1 MRFIAFIQRSPKT
14 MLSPEELLRYSR
26 QTMLKSIGEQG
37 QQNLKNAKVLIV
49 GVGGL
54 GNPVSLYLNAAGIG
68 TIYLADGDS
77 IDISNLPRQILF
89 TESHLSQGKAD
100 IAAEVLQ
107 QQNSTTTIEVLDEML
122 DEELAD
128 YYFPLV
134 DLVLDCTDNIATR
147 YLINQKCLAH
157 KKPLIIGAATGF
169 DGQYMFVDPT
179 ANDSACY
186 QCLFPQSKKAP
197 ENNCQ
202 TLGILGPI
210 LAIVGGVQALQ
221 AIKFLAGNNIDTNQL
236 NIFDGLSNS
245 WQKLTVKKQQQCPA
259 CSSL

>member
-1 MRFIAFIQRSPKT
+1 
-14 MLSPEELLRYSR
+14 MLSPQEQLRFSR
-26 QTMLKSIGEQG
+26 QTMLKTIGEQG

-49 GVGGL
+49 GMGGL

-68 TIYLADGDS
+68 TLYLVDGDN

-89 TESHLSQGKAD
+89 NEANVSQGKAD
-100 IAAEVLQ
+100 TAADMLQ
-107 QQNSTTTIEVLDEML
+107 QKNSDTHIEVLDEML

-147 YLINQKCLAH
+147 YLINEKCLEH

-179 ANDSACY
+179 EEDSACY
-186 QCLFPQSKKAP
+186 QCLFPASKRAP

-221 AIKFLAGNNIDTNQL
+221 AIKLLSGNQIKTNQL
-236 NIFDGLSNS
+236 SIFDGLSNS
-245 WQKLTVKKQQQCPA
+245 WQQLSVKKQKNCSA
-259 CSSL
+259 CAKAY